1 MVKILVN
8 KFVVNKYITLILE
21 EGKTQIY
28 LNDNLF
34 MQCKFLLIDIPIE
47 NVSFF
52 DEFESIDDVIGAT
65 IPNRTI
71 TIPAETEFWGHCS
84 NLQVWYE
91 NDYNSNLLHRNLAF
105 PLLKK
110 LFEVGD
116 VKAKKIFKEEIAKK
130 LESGNESVINYLME
144 EGYTQYLTN
153 DELLYA
159 LLDIKESSA
168 IRELGQQLKENIGL
182 ARYEGELGLMI
193 RDKHVIYLSLWGE
206 NLKKFPKETRK
217 LPYLEYLD
225 LGFNEILSIPKHI
238 KDLTNLKTLKLN
250 NNQIETIPHEIGDL
264 ITLETLELINNLIV
278 EIPSSIKKLIKLK
291 DLNLARNN
299 LIKLHKSIGNLKSL
313 KFLNIGSNKLRF
325 LPDSIGDLGNL
336 EKLSIPY
343 NHLEIVPETLK
354 NLKSLKSLLLNNNNL
369 SKIPISIGGMNSL
382 KFLHLQKNNI
392 KELPNFLKM
401 PPKLRVLDLQYNSFE
416 KVEKISENFTKEG
429 LQVYF

>member
-1 MVKILVN
+1 MVKTLVN

-47 NVSFF
+47 NINSFN
-52 DEFESIDDVIGAT
+52 EFASIDDVIEAK

-71 TIPAETEFWGHCS
+71 IIPAETEFWGHCS

-105 PLLKK
+105 PLLRK
-110 LFEVGD
+110 LYESGD

-130 LESGNESVINYLME
+130 LESGNEVVINYLIE

-153 DELLYA
+153 DELLYS

-168 IRELGQQLKENIGL
+168 INELEQQLRENIGL
-182 ARYEGELGLMI
+182 ARYEGEPGLMI
-193 RDKHVIYLSLWGE
+193 RDRHVVYLSLRGA
-206 NLKKFPKETRK
+206 NLKKFPKGISE
-217 LPYLEYLD
+217 LLYLEYLD
-225 LGFNEILSIPKHI
+225 LRFNEIPSIPKHI
-238 KDLTNLKTLKLN
+238 KELTNLKTLKLN
-250 NNQIETIPHEIGDL
+250 NNQIETIPDEMGDL
-264 ITLETLELINNLIV
+264 SSLKILELINNSIA
-278 EIPSSIKKLIKLK
+278 EIPDSIKKLQKLE
-291 DLNLARNN
+291 DLNFAINN
-299 LIKLHKSIGNLKSL
+299 LNELPRSIGNLKSL
-313 KFLNIGSNKLRF
+313 KFLNIGSNKLKI
-325 LPDSIGDLGNL
+325 LPDSIGNLGNL
-336 EKLSIPY
+336 EELSIPY
-343 NHLEIVPETLK
+343 NRLETVPETLK

-401 PPKLRVLDLQYNSFE
+401 PPKLRVLDLQYNLFE
-416 KVEKISENFTKEG
+416 KMEKKSENFTKEG